1 MEIEKASLDDVQD
14 GFDSLVLAFFN
25 SIRGYNISSSESP
38 SSSGNQDIIH
48 ALTVEY
54 DKTMK
59 LIDNLKGNNRS
70 AEDQELEI
78 QSLQSRIELMKSNL
92 SLLENNLQ
100 ELNEKCDQELKQI
113 LTDELLTKRCGAKS
127 VVEK

>member
-1 MEIEKASLDDVQD
+1 MEIENASLDDVQD

-38 SSSGNQDIIH
+38 SSSSGNQDIIH

-70 AEDQELEI
+70 AEEQELEI
-78 QSLQSRIELMKSNL
+78 QSLQSRIEMMKNNL

-100 ELNEKCDQELKQI
+100 ELNEKCDQELTQI
-113 LTDELLTKRCGAKS
+113 LTDELLTKQCGAKS
-127 VVEK
+127 M